1 MKFLLVASTVF
12 ALDQIKTCIQLK
24 KDNLVCDAHEQCK
37 SDRCNNGICVALPKE
52 NESCGE
58 DFFCGPN
65 LGCDGQVCQKL
76 PKEGEDCLFS
86 MDGLNLCGR
95 MFGQYFNMQVGPK
108 LLCYDGKCRRPSTQ
122 SQRCSDDKKCK
133 TDEQCVTPAGSSAS
147 ICVKKY
153 KKGEKC
159 TDSDSCQT
167 GLYCDGKCKKLKSK
181 GSKCA
186 EGQCK
191 KGYECLE
198 NRNII
203 TKLYKPKKCQKLPKK
218 GKRCTEKC
226 AKGLYCGVEDG
237 ERNVSNPGE
246 FSKWNLPKTNAENVS
261 DEVFVP
267 ESENVDNPQPSSS
280 LDEPDNFD
288 QNSSIL
294 SDGLEQLNR
303 PISSILFDDLQDRM
317 NSNTNFPFD
326 GLENNQNRAAEPVRF
341 PDLI

>member
-24 KDNLVCDAHEQCK
+24 KDNLVCEAHEQCK
-37 SDRCNNGICVALPKE
+37 SGMCNNGICVALPKE

-86 MDGLNLCGR
+86 KDGPFLCGK
-95 MFGQYFNMQVGPK
+95 MFGQYFKMQVGPK
-108 LLCYDGKCRRPSTQ
+108 LLCYDGRCRRPSTQ
-122 SQRCSDDKKCK
+122 SQKCSDDKKCK
-133 TDEQCVTPAGSSAS
+133 TDEQCVTPAGSSES

-153 KKGEKC
+153 KKGEQC
-159 TDSDSCQT
+159 IDSDSCQR

-181 GSKCA
+181 GSKCE

-203 TKLYKPKKCQKLPKK
+203 SKLYKPKKCQKLPKK

-237 ERNVSNPGE
+237 EGNVSKPGF
-246 FSKWNLPKTNAENVS
+246 FSKWKLPKKTAENVS
-261 DEVFVP
+261 DEP
-267 ESENVDNPQPSSS
+267 ESAFSKTTNSWDKLENPKDTKPH
-280 LDEPDNFD
+280 D
-288 QNSSIL
+288 
-294 SDGLEQLNR
+294 
-303 PISSILFDDLQDRM
+303 LFDP
-317 NSNTNFPFD
+317 NSKQTA
-326 GLENNQNRAAEPVRF
+326 GANNDPAKVPMDF
-341 PDLI
+341 LYY